1 MNPDW
6 QAATPLSNHPAISV
20 ASFWLPHYST
30 ASTWMEHAPFGFWL
44 MDALRPNRVVEIG
57 TYNGFSLLTFCQA
70 GKALGIECACYG
82 VGQWNNEEGASLK
95 SDEVY
100 RQLAG
105 LIERD
110 YSSMA
115 ELRNVSSIDAALYFT
130 DSSVDLLHLT
140 GQKNYEEL
148 LNVCQRWLPKISS
161 SGIVLVHDINL
172 HDDRSG
178 AWRLWTEL
186 KDSYPSFEFIHG
198 KGLGVLAVGSDIV
211 PPIAAL
217 MQAPHNKIN
226 LVRATYGRLGRSITT
241 NHLADSKVNA
251 AVEAEARTT
260 AILKR
265 REHELALKVVQ
276 HKELESLKRTET
288 KLQAEII
295 DAMKQHSAA
304 TDVIRELKVT
314 VSRLEERMALRDSEL
329 AKQRMATES
338 ESQSRY
344 ALLTSLSMAAS
355 SSTGARIH
363 PLTLFVARYSKSHP
377 KRVRILWAALR
388 GSRLLLTLQ
397 WKTLAR
403 AIAARLR

>member
-6 QAATPLSNHPAISV
+6 QAATPPSNHPAISV

-30 ASTWMEHAPFGFWL
+30 SSTWMEHAPFGFWL
-44 MDALRPNRVVEIG
+44 MDALRPRRVVELG

-82 VGQWNNEEGASLK
+82 VGHWSGAEGASLK

-115 ELRNVSSIDAALYFT
+115 ELRNVSPIEAALYFT

-148 LNVCQRWLPKISS
+148 LNVCQKWLPKMSS
-161 SGIVLVHDINL
+161 SGVVLVHDINF

-178 AWRLWTEL
+178 AWRLWADL
-186 KDSYPSFEFIHG
+186 KDRYPSFEFIHG
-198 KGLGVLAVGSDIV
+198 RGLGVLAVGSNIA

-217 MQAPHNKIN
+217 MQATRNQID

-241 NHLADSKVNA
+241 NQLADSKVNA
-251 AVEAEARTT
+251 AVDAEARTA
-260 AILKR
+260 AILKK

-288 KLQAEII
+288 RLQAEII
-295 DAMKQHSAA
+295 DAMKQQSA
-304 TDVIRELKVT
+304 TTSVIEELKVT
-314 VSRLEERMALRDSEL
+314 VSRLEEKMASRDSEL

-355 SSTGARIH
+355 SSAAARIH

-377 KRVRILWAALR
+377 KRVRIMWAALR
-388 GSRLLLTLQ
+388 GSRLLLTFQ

-403 AIAARLR
+403 AISARLR